1 MHAAAESGQPPA
13 APQPAPW
20 GQIRENF
27 AAQEAEFAER
37 EAVVRSKAQAERAA
51 QAGAERA
58 HEAEQAAAKRAA
70 AEEDEAA
77 RKRARF
83 AEEEKERRREAALE
97 HAAIA
102 EREQQ
107 IAASGGAVACTT
119 DGWSWTDGKHA
130 YGSPSRTR
138 VGAFRH
144 RMGLCGHPMPAG
156 EGIEKQFR
164 SLLQGLI
171 DTRGK
176 V

>member
-1 MHAAAESGQPPA
+1 M
-13 APQPAPW
+13 
-20 GQIRENF
+20 
-27 AAQEAEFAER
+27 
-37 EAVVRSKAQAERAA
+37 
-51 QAGAERA
+51 
-58 HEAEQAAAKRAA
+58 
-70 AEEDEAA
+70 
-77 RKRARF
+77 
-83 AEEEKERRREAALE
+83 
-97 HAAIA
+97 
-102 EREQQ
+102 
-107 IAASGGAVACTT
+107 ACTT

-176 V
+176 VSRSQKTVTRFGWPFLNALVEVWRAWEHTHSAPTGMEDFTVSELVDDNPWGRDPGFEVGVWVNE